1 MPRGISEMREN
12 PLSRL
17 AKAIENLRECRITI
31 DHLPFRELSP
41 NARHHWAVKARAV
54 KAQREEV
61 GWLAKSVW
69 GNQSPMT
76 HARISYEFKVTD
88 KRYRD
93 IDNLV
98 SACKS
103 FQDGLVDGGMLASDN
118 SEHLDVGY
126 STLSQGEAEQTII
139 AIKEIV

>member
-1 MPRGISEMREN
+1 MSKMREN
-12 PLSRL
+12 PLPRL
-17 AKAIENLRECRITI
+17 AKALESLRACQLIF

-54 KAQREEV
+54 KAQREEA

-69 GNQSPMT
+69 GNQDPMT
-76 HARISYEFKVTD
+76 YARISYEFKVTD
-88 KRYRD
+88 KRQRD

-103 FQDGLVDGGMLASDN
+103 FQDGLIDGGVILKDD
-118 SEHLDVGY
+118 SEHLAWWKA
-126 STLSQGEAEQTII
+126 TITQGKAEQTIVRI
-139 AIKEIV
+139 EEIIG

>member
-1 MPRGISEMREN
+1 MNKKLQPN
-12 PLSRL
+12 PLPAL
-17 AKAIENLRECRITI
+17 AEAIENLRECVIAI

-41 NARHHWAVKARAV
+41 NSRVHWAVKARAV

-61 GWLAKSVW
+61 GWLAKAQW
-69 GNQSPMT
+69 GNQPPMNY
-76 HARISYEFKVTD
+76 ARISYEFKVTN
-88 KRYRD
+88 KKLRD

-103 FQDGLVDGGMLASDN
+103 FQDGLVDGGVLNSDN
-118 SEHLDVGY
+118 SEHLKASY

-139 AIKEIV
+139 SVEEIIG